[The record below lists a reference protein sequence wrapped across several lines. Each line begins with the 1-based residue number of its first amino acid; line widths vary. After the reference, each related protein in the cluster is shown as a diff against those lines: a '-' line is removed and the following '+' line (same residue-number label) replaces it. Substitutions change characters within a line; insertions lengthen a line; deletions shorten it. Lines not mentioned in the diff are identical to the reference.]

1 MSSALHE
8 YYEALDRLKSN
19 KTIKVPKG
27 TKISKDAV
35 ALEAGRKRGSIKNS
49 RAIFS
54 ELIADITAAAKE
66 QNIKTSTNEVQL
78 GKVKADRNRYK
89 KLYEESLGRELS
101 MLHQIDI
108 LRTELSEMKQA
119 IVRRVK

>member
-1 MSSALHE
+1 MPSALQE

-19 KTIKVPKG
+19 KTIRVSKG

-54 ELIADITAAAKE
+54 ELIVDIKNAKNE
-66 QNIKTSTNEVQL
+66 QKDKKIIPRDQT
-78 GKVKADRNRYK
+78 VKAKFERDHYK

-101 MLHQIDI
+101 MLRQIDM
-108 LRTELSEMKQA
+108 LKTEIGKIKQYS
-119 IVRRVK
+119 VRRVK